1 MMLDTCVQYLLEFP
15 LCSANKNSQ
24 YVLEEYRLKEYGTT
38 KSEEGVTRKEAK
50 GRFAVETPSM
60 ALLAIN
66 QLGALIENLA
76 SWGDKGFVGLI
87 KLILSEERNPMAI
100 LEGKLD
106 PKMGF

>member
-1 MMLDTCVQYLLEFP
+1 
-15 LCSANKNSQ
+15 
-24 YVLEEYRLKEYGTT
+24 
-38 KSEEGVTRKEAK
+38 
-50 GRFAVETPSM
+50 M